1 MKWYNPAD
9 AVFGWRL
16 VLCTQ
21 RQFLYLCYYIVT
33 SNASIAVPLQV
44 ARYIINET
52 KEHFQCI
59 VISLKEEF
67 YTRAEA
73 LIGITAEVSTAPS

>member
-1 MKWYNPAD
+1 M
-9 AVFGWRL
+9 L
-16 VLCTQ
+16 
-21 RQFLYLCYYIVT
+21 FLK
-33 SNASIAVPLQV
+33 V

-52 KEHFQCI
+52 REHFQCI

-73 LIGITAEVSTAPS
+73 LIGITAEVSV